1 MDIKKQMLYIGI
13 MSFQKNMAIFLKK
26 KSIGSITTLQFCPKM
41 LLIFFFAPIK
51 VNSLPNQKI
60 IICRKT
66 SPGADTDIFH

>member
-1 MDIKKQMLYIGI
+1 

-41 LLIFFFAPIK
+41 LLIFFFFAPIK